1 MFFGSEAKSLMRL
14 ALPIAMS
21 QLIIIGMGITDVIVA
36 GRAGTVELAGMT
48 LGSNVTHI
56 IIYSFFAIGFAAAPL
71 VSRHFGAGR
80 LNQMASQIQQVLW
93 TCLLVGVICMV
104 FIYCASQLLSRANFD
119 PEIQRI
125 ASSYTAV
132 MSLSG
137 FVLCMVAGLR
147 SSLESMTWTVP
158 VLIVNLLAFLI
169 NIPLDIILVNGYL
182 GFPRLGSVGCAVATV
197 VIQTFIML
205 SFFIC
210 LWLALKKQSIDLK
223 VSIEAANKTEILKI
237 IKLGF
242 PMGLSVLI
250 EMGFFGGAA
259 VMIVYFGAVNAGA
272 HAVAIA
278 AASATYMIYHGLSQ
292 AITIRASHHL
302 GRDLYN
308 DARDTV
314 HTGIKIGLIA
324 ACCCSVIFIMFRH
337 EIVSLFSNDPEVI
350 ALAASLLIFSAIF
363 QFADAMQ
370 VTAMYGLRAYLD
382 TKSPLVIQFIGFWIV
397 AAPLGFILSRNTSY
411 PILNGAFGYWSAM
424 CLGLSIV
431 AIILMRKLLTTARD
445 YPHSPTAQVKL

>member
-80 LNQMASQIQQVLW
+80 LNEMASQIQQVLW
-93 TCLLVGVICMV
+93 TCLFVGILCMI
-104 FIYCASQLLSRANFD
+104 FIYCASQLLVRANFD

-125 ASSYTAV
+125 AASYTAV
-132 MSLSG
+132 MALSG

-169 NIPLDIILVNGYL
+169 NIPLDIILVHGYL
-182 GFPRLGSVGCAVATV
+182 GAPRLGSVGCAVATV
-197 VIQTFIML
+197 AIQSFIML
-205 SFFIC
+205 SFFVC
-210 LWLALKKQSIDLK
+210 LWLALKKQHIPLK
-223 VSIEAANKTEILKI
+223 NNFETANKAEIFKI

-250 EMGFFGGAA
+250 EMGFFSGAA

-292 AITIRASHHL
+292 AITIRSSHYL
-302 GRDLYN
+302 GRDQYQQ
-308 DARDTV
+308 ARDTC
-314 HTGIKIGLIA
+314 HTGVKIGMLA
-324 ACCCSVIFIMFRH
+324 ACICSVIFILFRH
-337 EIVSLFSNDPEVI
+337 DIVSLFSNDPEVI
-350 ALAASLLIFSAIF
+350 ALAATLLIFSAIF

-382 TKSPLVIQFIGFWIV
+382 TRSPLVIQFIGFWVV
-397 AAPLGFILSRNTSY
+397 AAPLGYTLSKNSYY
-411 PILNGAFGYWSAM
+411 PILNGAFGYWIAM
-424 CLGLSIV
+424 CIGLSIV
-431 AIILMRKLLTTARD
+431 AIILMKKLLTTARD
-445 YPHSPTAQVKL
+445 YPHSSTTQLEI

>member
-1 MFFGSEAKSLMRL
+1 MRL

-48 LGSNVTHI
+48 LGSNVCGI

-80 LNQMASQIQQVLW
+80 LNKMASQIQQVLW
-93 TCLLVGVICMV
+93 TCLLVGIVCMV
-104 FIYCASQLLSRANFD
+104 FIYCASQILSHANFD

-137 FVLCMVAGLR
+137 FVLCIVAGLR

-158 VLIVNLLAFLI
+158 VLIVNVLAFLI
-169 NIPLDIILVNGYL
+169 NIPLDIILVHGYL

-197 VIQTFIML
+197 TIQTFIMI
-205 SFFIC
+205 SFFVC
-210 LWLALKKQSIDLK
+210 LWLAMKKQNVHLK
-223 VSIEAANKTEILKI
+223 SNFERANKSEILKI

-302 GRDLYN
+302 GRDHYQQ
-308 DARDTV
+308 ARDTC
-314 HTGIKIGLIA
+314 HTGIKIGLLA
-324 ACCCSVIFIMFRH
+324 SCFCSAIFILFRH
-337 EIVSLFSNDPEVI
+337 EIVALFSNDPEVI
-350 ALAASLLIFSAIF
+350 ALAATLLIFSAIF

-370 VTAMYGLRAYLD
+370 VTALYGLRAYLD
-382 TKSPLVIQFIGFWIV
+382 TRSPVVIQFIGFWII
-397 AAPLGFILSRNTSY
+397 AAPLGYLLSKNASY
-411 PILNGAFGYWSAM
+411 PILNGAFGYWTAM
-424 CLGLSIV
+424 CFGLSVV
-431 AIILMRKLLTTARD
+431 AFILMKKLLTTARD
-445 YPHSPTAQVKL
+445 YPHSSTAQVKL

>member
-93 TCLLVGVICMV
+93 TCVLVGIFCMV

-125 ASSYTAV
+125 ATSYTAV

-169 NIPLDIILVNGYL
+169 NIPLDIILVHGYL
-182 GFPRLGSVGCAVATV
+182 GAPRLGSVGCAVATV
-197 VIQTFIML
+197 AIQSFIML
-205 SFFIC
+205 SFFVC
-210 LWLALKKQSIDLK
+210 LWLALKKQKITLSDHF
-223 VSIEAANKTEILKI
+223 ETANKSEIIKI

-250 EMGFFGGAA
+250 EMGFFSGAA
-259 VMIVYFGAVNAGA
+259 VMIVYFGAINAGA

-302 GRDLYN
+302 GRDHYQQ
-308 DARDTV
+308 ARDTCQ
-314 HTGIKIGLIA
+314 TGIKIGVVVSLV
-324 ACCCSVIFIMFRH
+324 CSAIFILFRH
-337 EIVSLFSNDPEVI
+337 EIVTLFSNDPDVI
-350 ALAASLLIFSAIF
+350 ALAATLLVFAAIV

-370 VTAMYGLRAYLD
+370 VTALYGLRAYLD
-382 TKSPLVIQFIGFWIV
+382 TKSPVIIQFIGFWII
-397 AAPLGFILSRNTSY
+397 AAPMGYLLSKNSAY
-411 PILNGAFGYWSAM
+411 PMLNGAFGYWTAM
-424 CLGLSIV
+424 CVGLGIV
-431 AIILMRKLLTTARD
+431 AIILMKKLVTTARD
-445 YPHSPTAQVKL
+445 YPHGSTAQVKL